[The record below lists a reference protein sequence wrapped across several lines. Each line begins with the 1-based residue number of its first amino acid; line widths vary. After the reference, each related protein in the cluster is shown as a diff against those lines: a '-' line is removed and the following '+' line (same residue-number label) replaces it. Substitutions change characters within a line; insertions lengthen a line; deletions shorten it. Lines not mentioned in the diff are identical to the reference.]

1 MRSLLM
7 RSWLRPPEES
17 GWMTEVMLAETGKK
31 LNTVRSA
38 LTMIR
43 WLAECML
50 LLLIWLSLALNNTIP
65 KGYHRHTPKPL
76 QPWRHMVSDG
86 FRIALSVSE
95 EENIAQ
101 LFPARHFLKVPPKR
115 NPGCLPQC
123 TIFAPSELSNGL
135 ILPRQLKIN
144 NLW

>member
-43 WLAECML
+43 WPVECMT
-50 LLLIWLSLALNNTIP
+50 SDLAVAGIEQHYP
-65 KGYHRHTPKPL
+65 KGISQAYTKTTATLAPY
-76 QPWRHMVSDG
+76 G
-86 FRIALSVSE
+86 FRRVQDSFVCQRRGKHSSAFSGKTLSQSSPK
-95 EENIAQ
+95 AKSW
-101 LFPARHFLKVPPKR
+101 LPASVHDIRAFRAK
-115 NPGCLPQC
+115 
-123 TIFAPSELSNGL
+123 
-135 ILPRQLKIN
+135 
-144 NLW
+144 